1 MQTDS
6 EIYRRIEPLIQR
18 QISASITATTS
29 SSSTLA
35 PSLTG
40 ALLADGTVML
50 NGNLTVAPGKLIDGW
65 DIDVA
70 LSYLYTQVATTEDF
84 AYSGLG
90 LSNTDDG
97 ATYTLI
103 LTSSSYPGAA
113 ASILASDA
121 SGRLGVQNL
130 GLGIAAQTG
139 YALYSSVSSP
149 SYIANDL
156 RIGTTAAGALSSRLH
171 VLTTGTQAQ
180 FSYDTSNYGFVGV
193 GSAGTLTLG
202 NTGTT
207 AANAH
212 IYLNP
217 GGGSAK
223 VGIGN
228 SIPTP
233 TAKLEVNSTTE
244 QLRLNYSG
252 SFYTAFTVSSAGHLT
267 IDPTGGSGRVGI
279 GNSIPTPTAKLEVNS
294 ITEQLRLNYSGSF
307 YASHTVSSAGNYTI
321 AANGSNI
328 YTPNHLLHPSYA
340 SQLTAWRISN
350 LGEAD
355 FRYLYTDELHAKAF
369 IADLEQALAGG
380 QIISKSVAKV
390 YANFTVPTAGNTG
403 NLDVE
408 EFAGFAA
415 FHVFV
420 DGDLVRLR
428 QFDRSG
434 GGLKI
439 ADVWGTVVY
448 SAQVSS
454 SNPPAQRYI
463 FTRHATYP
471 GTGSGT
477 ISAGTLVLDYGTTG
491 NGYYEVNAIDGAAG
505 VNSPYTQIVTWATH
519 PKSVTANQGL
529 QLRVRMGQLRGLT
542 GVSQFGLY
550 AGTGWTAN
558 PNEGNVAPYTVTTPT
573 VNDAHRYIL
582 AGDNGVDIY
591 NANLQVYS
599 GTTPVITLDRTG
611 PDLSIGSGSD
621 TMTYTSGASGFWV
634 GNDSGTYK
642 MRLGSVSG
650 GALTSGLSWDGS
662 LLRVMG
668 SAYIGNGVG
677 FSVAALLYCPFDTP
691 QGSSVP
697 NLNGHLGQVATS
709 SGPVTGIYTG
719 RYNGAL
725 YLEDGV
731 TNLLTNNSFETNI
744 TGITA
749 NGATITQSSAQA
761 YIGSKSLRG
770 QSAASGQGWYYNVAG
785 VTSVSTTYTW
795 SVYVRGTGNV
805 RLFFFGS
812 SGYAQTVN
820 VTLTSTWTRYS
831 TTHTW
836 AAGDTTRLVGVEQNG
851 AGSADWYTDATQL
864 EQRGYPTTYAAT
876 SRTVSIVRYDAS
888 ANLNV
893 TDCTLSGWFYIAA
906 MTGRTATFFGGDN
919 TGSLTVYATATAVNV
934 SRKDSSLV
942 ATVATVVP
950 ANTWTHIAV
959 TVSGGT
965 VTKLYIN
972 GALAASGTAGSAYAT
987 PSYLMIGSYN
997 TSGGNNINGYID
1009 DVASIGRVLSADEIA
1024 SIYNSNAPL
1033 NVIRNNYELMLANA
1047 STSGYVVGNASGL
1060 YGYSDTTGSAGT
1072 GAFALVTT
1080 ASTALSAAFGSV
1092 TLDAGDMMIGSAS
1105 TGYSNLYWD
1114 QSAGALALRNGT
1126 TSRMTLNSSGNL
1138 VITNGVGTSMLT
1150 LNGSEALARL
1160 TGILFVDSNGEV
1172 RTGSGTVGG
1181 GTFTGIRIMNYG
1193 AATVMGGYY
1202 NDALQWDIGTA
1213 GQLRFGVVAG
1223 NPSLTLDSS
1232 GIKLTTPTSYA
1243 AINALK
1249 WEYSGTYTGIV
1260 YSLVTTGSLTSTLHL
1275 QSQPYSGGSIGAVD
1289 VNAFSSS
1296 GYSAARFFLVG
1307 TPNSATAGPYARIE
1321 FRNTSNTL
1329 LGGTFSFQST
1339 AATSATMTGAGF
1351 VRYRMHY
1358 RLVVRASGGNATT
1371 LTGDLGV
1378 NASTT
1383 ATVGGTANDFRV
1395 GVHTTGYVYWD
1406 RVAGTETYD
1415 VQFWAICT

>member
-1 MQTDS
+1 MMQTVT
-6 EIYRRIEPLIQR
+6 EQYNQIKPLIQQ
-18 QISASITATTS
+18 QIDLSLAGSRSLSGISGNSTANLANFLLKGGDTITGNIAVSA
-29 SSSTLA
+29 
-35 PSLTG
+35 
-40 ALLADGTVML
+40 
-50 NGNLTVAPGKLIDGW
+50 GKTIDGYDLDLTFI
-65 DIDVA
+65 DIYA
-70 LSYLYTQVATTEDF
+70 QLASTEAF
-84 AYSGLG
+84 AHSGLG
-90 LSNTDDG
+90 LSHTDDG
-97 ATYTLI
+97 TTYTLI

-130 GLGIAAQTG
+130 GIGIAAQTG
-139 YALYSSVSSP
+139 YALYSNVSSP

-156 RIGTTAAGALSSRLH
+156 RIGTTAAGALSGRLH

-202 NTGTT
+202 NTGST

-252 SFYTAFTVSSAGHLT
+252 SFY
-267 IDPTGGSGRVGI
+267 
-279 GNSIPTPTAKLEVNS
+279 
-294 ITEQLRLNYSGSF
+294 
-307 YASHTVSSAGNYTI
+307 ASHTVSSAGNYTI

-328 YTPNHLLHPSYA
+328 YTPNHLLHPSYS

-355 FRYLYTDELHAKAF
+355 FRYIYTDELHAKAF

-380 QIISKSVAKV
+380 QVISKSVAKIFQD
-390 YANFTVPTAGNTG
+390 FTIPTAGNTG
-403 NLDVE
+403 SLYVE
-408 EFAGFAA
+408 EFAGFSG

-420 DGDLVRLR
+420 DGDLVRIR
-428 QFDRSG
+428 QFTRSG
-434 GGLKI
+434 GGLTI
-439 ADVWGTVVY
+439 ADIWGTVVY
-448 SAQVSS
+448 SSQYLPSGVP
-454 SNPPAQRYI
+454 SNPPAQIYT

-471 GTGSGT
+471 GTGTGT
-477 ISAGTLVLDYGTTG
+477 AKMGSLVLDYGTTG

-505 VNSPYTQIVTWATH
+505 INSPYTQIVTWATH

-542 GVSQFGLY
+542 GNNQFGLY

-558 PNEGNVAPYTVTTPT
+558 PNEGNVAQYTVTTPT

-599 GTTPVITLDRTG
+599 STTPVITLDRTG
-611 PDLSIGSGSD
+611 PDLAVGSGSD
-621 TMTYTSGASGFWV
+621 TMTYTSGAAGFWV

-691 QGSSVP
+691 QGSTLP
-697 NLNGHLGQVATS
+697 NLNGHLGQVATY

-719 RYNGAL
+719 KYNGAL
-725 YLEDGV
+725 YLEEG
-731 TNLLTNNSFETNI
+731 TSNLITNNSFETDL
-744 TGITA
+744 TGVTA
-749 NGATITQSSAQA
+749 NGGTNTRVNTQAL
-761 YIGSKSLRG
+761 YGSWSLRCQTSTTG
-770 QSAASGQGWYYNVAG
+770 TGWYYSVTS

-805 RLFFFGS
+805 RLFGYGNV
-812 SGYAQTVN
+812 SGNIATTS
-820 VTLTSTWTRYS
+820 VTLNSTWTRYTLTFTYGAS
-831 TTHTW
+831 
-836 AAGDTTRLVGVEQNG
+836 DTSRLVGVEQNG
-851 AGSADWYTDATQL
+851 AGTADWYTDGTQL
-864 EQRGYPTTYAAT
+864 EQKGYPTTYAAT

-893 TDCTLSGWFYIAA
+893 TECTLSGWFYIAA
-906 MTGRTATFFGGDN
+906 MTGRTATFFGGEN

-1060 YGYSDTTGSAGT
+1060 FGYSDTTGGAGT

-1080 ASTALSAAFGSV
+1080 NSTALGTPFNR
-1092 TLDAGDMMIGSAS
+1092 TLGAGDFQLGPVTPGKA
-1105 TGYSNLYWD
+1105 NLYYS
-1114 QSAGALALRNGT
+1114 QSLGQLSLYSVSTEVFRVNTTEIKVGSNVASGSGAQMVFNMASGQFSVNDGAVARISLT
-1126 TSRMTLNSSGNL
+1126 SSGVLSINDNTGTARIQMDGSGNAYIAGQL
-1138 VITNGVGTSMLT
+1138 SMGASGSINVGSSDTILD
-1150 LNGSEALARL
+1150 N
-1160 TGILFVDSNGEV
+1160 TGILIK
-1172 RTGSGTVGG
+1172 TV
-1181 GTFTGIRIMNYG
+1181 
-1193 AATVMGGYY
+1193 A
-1202 NDALQWDIGTA
+1202 
-1213 GQLRFGVVAG
+1213 
-1223 NPSLTLDSS
+1223 
-1232 GIKLTTPTSYA
+1232 SYA
-1243 AINALK
+1243 DVNSVK
-1249 WEYSGTYTGIV
+1249 WKYSGAITGRV
-1260 YSLVTTGSLTSTLHL
+1260 YSLVDTGAEVSGSLILNAA
-1275 QSQPYSGGSIGAVD
+1275 PYSGGTYGYLDLVAY
-1289 VNAFSSS
+1289 SSS
-1296 GYSAARFFLVG
+1296 TAATRLLLG
-1307 TPNSATAGPYARIE
+1307 GIPNSATRGPNATFTFY
-1321 FRNTSNTL
+1321 NTSGTKI
-1329 LGGTFSFQST
+1329 GGNIVHCST
-1339 AATSATMTGAGF
+1339 AGTSATMTVTSA

-1358 RLVVRASGGNATT
+1358 RLVVRASGGDVAT

-1383 ATVGGTANDFRV
+1383 TTVAVAVGSDFRV
-1395 GVHTTGYVYWD
+1395 GVDTTGYIYWN
-1406 RVAGTETYD
+1406 RAAGSQTYE
-1415 VQFWAICT
+1415 VTFWAIYV

>member
-1 MQTDS
+1 MMQTVTELYQS
-6 EIYRRIEPLIQR
+6 FKPLIQQ
-18 QISASITATTS
+18 QIDLAVAYLRPNSSTTS
-29 SSSTLA
+29 TTAVTS
-35 PSLTG
+35 
-40 ALLADGTVML
+40 
-50 NGNLTVAPGKLIDGW
+50 
-65 DIDVA
+65 
-70 LSYLYTQVATTEDF
+70 TEDF
-84 AYSGLG
+84 TYSGLG
-90 LSNTDDG
+90 LSHTDTG
-97 ATYTLI
+97 AIYTLI

-130 GLGIAAQTG
+130 GIGIAAQTG

-244 QLRLNYSG
+244 QFRLNYSG

-355 FRYLYTDELHAKAF
+355 FRYIYTDELHAKAF

-390 YANFTVPTAGNTG
+390 YADFTVPTAGNTG

-448 SAQVSS
+448 SAQVAG
-454 SNPPAQRYI
+454 SNPPAQRYV

-477 ISAGTLVLDYGTTG
+477 ISAGALVLDYGTTG

-542 GVSQFGLY
+542 GNNQFGLY

-558 PNEGNVAPYTVTTPT
+558 PNEGNVAQYTVTTPT

-599 GTTPVITLDRTG
+599 STTPVITLDRTG
-611 PDLSIGSGSD
+611 PDLSVGSGSD
-621 TMTYTSGASGFWV
+621 TMTYTSGAAGFWV

-725 YLEDGV
+725 YLEEGT
-731 TNLLTNNSFETNI
+731 TNLITNNSFETDL
-744 TGITA
+744 TGVTA
-749 NGATITQSSAQA
+749 NGGTNTRVNTQAL
-761 YIGSKSLRG
+761 YGSWSLRCQTSTTG
-770 QSAASGQGWYYNVAG
+770 TGWYYSVTS

-805 RLFFFGS
+805 RLFGFGNV
-812 SGYAQTVN
+812 SGNIGTTS
-820 VTLTSTWTRYS
+820 VTLNSTWTRYTLTFTYGAS
-831 TTHTW
+831 
-836 AAGDTTRLVGVEQNG
+836 DTSRLVGVEQNG
-851 AGSADWYTDATQL
+851 AGTADWYTDGTQL
-864 EQRGYPTTYAAT
+864 EQKGYPTTYAAT

-893 TDCTLSGWFYIAA
+893 TECTLSGWFYIAA
-906 MTGRTATFFGGDN
+906 MAGRTATFFGGDN

-1060 YGYSDTTGSAGT
+1060 FGYSDTTGGAGT

-1080 ASTALSAAFGSV
+1080 ASTALGTPFGSI
-1092 TLDAGDMMIGSAS
+1092 TADAGDMILGSAS
-1105 TGYSNLYWD
+1105 SGKSNLYWD
-1114 QSAGALALRNGT
+1114 QSAGSLALRIDT
-1126 TSRMTLNSSGNL
+1126 TSRLTLDTSGNLLLGNSSGNNL
-1138 VITNGVGTSMLT
+1138 YWDNSASSLSVRNSTTKRIELTSAGVLNINNSSGTTIIKLDGSGNSTIEQTVKFGSSGSIIVGSNDVVLDVSGITLLGVTSFANVDALKWYYSGQTSSQIYNIIDTGATTST
-1150 LNGSEALARL
+1150 LNLRATAPSSGYNGIAQLSALNFTQTNATL
-1160 TGILFVDSNGEV
+1160 GLQAASNGSAYLRFNNAATYAFYADTSV
-1172 RTGSGTVGG
+1172 FSFWVYGPTHGDGVKVIYIGNAGTVPTTNPSGGGVLYTQAGALKFRGSSGTV
-1181 GTFTGIRIMNYG
+1181 
-1193 AATVMGGYY
+1193 
-1202 NDALQWDIGTA
+1202 
-1213 GQLRFGVVAG
+1213 
-1223 NPSLTLDSS
+1223 
-1232 GIKLTTPTSYA
+1232 TTIA
-1243 AINALK
+1243 NA
-1249 WEYSGTYTGIV
+1249 
-1260 YSLVTTGSLTSTLHL
+1260 
-1275 QSQPYSGGSIGAVD
+1275 
-1289 VNAFSSS
+1289 
-1296 GYSAARFFLVG
+1296 
-1307 TPNSATAGPYARIE
+1307 
-1321 FRNTSNTL
+1321 
-1329 LGGTFSFQST
+1329 
-1339 AATSATMTGAGF
+1339 
-1351 VRYRMHY
+1351 
-1358 RLVVRASGGNATT
+1358 
-1371 LTGDLGV
+1371 
-1378 NASTT
+1378 
-1383 ATVGGTANDFRV
+1383 
-1395 GVHTTGYVYWD
+1395 
-1406 RVAGTETYD
+1406 
-1415 VQFWAICT
+1415 

>member
-390 YANFTVPTAGNTG
+390 YADFTVPTAGNTG

-1060 YGYSDTTGSAGT
+1060 FGYSDTTGNAGT

-1080 ASTALSAAFGSV
+1080 NSTALGAPFNR
-1092 TLDAGDMMIGSAS
+1092 TLGAGDFQLGPVTPGKA
-1105 TGYSNLYWD
+1105 NLYYS
-1114 QSAGALALRNGT
+1114 QSL
-1126 TSRMTLNSSGNL
+1126 
-1138 VITNGVGTSMLT
+1138 
-1150 LNGSEALARL
+1150 
-1160 TGILFVDSNGEV
+1160 
-1172 RTGSGTVGG
+1172 
-1181 GTFTGIRIMNYG
+1181 
-1193 AATVMGGYY
+1193 
-1202 NDALQWDIGTA
+1202 
-1213 GQLRFGVVAG
+1213 GQLSLYSVSTEVFRVNTTEIKVGSNVASG
-1223 NPSLTLDSS
+1223 SDAQMVFNMASGQFSINEGAVARISLDSS
-1232 GIKLTTPTSYA
+1232 GVLNINDNTGTPQIQFDGSGNAYIADQLTMGASGSIVVGSSDVVLDNTGLILKGVTSYA
-1243 AINALK
+1243 DIDSLRWK
-1249 WEYSGTYTGIV
+1249 YSSTNVATMWSITDTGQA
-1260 YSLVTTGSLTSTLHL
+1260 TSTLNLH
-1275 QSQPYSGGSIGAVD
+1275 SKPYSGGSYGHIDIVAESASGA
-1289 VNAFSSS
+1289 ASRLFM
-1296 GYSAARFFLVG
+1296 GG
-1307 TPNSATAGPYARIE
+1307 TANGATQGPDISYV
-1321 FRNTSNTL
+1321 FYNTSVSRI
-1329 LGGTFSFQST
+1329 GGQVVQCST
-1339 AATSATMTGAGF
+1339 SGTSASLTVSGA
-1351 VRYRMHY
+1351 VRYRVTY
-1358 RLVVRASGGNATT
+1358 IAVIRASGGNVTT
-1371 LTGDLGV
+1371 RSGSLGV
-1378 NASTT
+1378 NANDTFT
-1383 ATVGGTANDFRV
+1383 LGGTANDFKI
-1395 GVHTTGYVYWD
+1395 YVS
-1406 RVAGTETYD
+1406 AGGTFVWMRNAGAETYD
-1415 VQFWAICT
+1415 ITIWGIYS

>member
-18 QISASITATTS
+18 LVSASITATTS
-29 SSSTLA
+29 TSSTLA

-50 NGNLTVAPGKLIDGW
+50 NGNLAVSPGKLIDGW

-70 LSYLYTQVATTEDF
+70 LSYLYTTVATTEAF

-113 ASILASDA
+113 ASILASDS

-156 RIGTTAAGALSSRLH
+156 RIGTTAAGALSARLH

-294 ITEQLRLNYSGSF
+294 TTEQLRLNYSGAV
-307 YASHTVSSAGNYTI
+307 YAAFTVSSAGNLTI
-321 AANGSNI
+321 DPSGANI
-328 YTPNHLLHPSYA
+328 YTSDHIGHPSYA
-340 SQLTAWRISN
+340 SQTSYWRISN
-350 LGEAD
+350 AGEAD

-380 QIISKSVAKV
+380 QIISKSVAKI
-390 YANFTVPTAGNTG
+390 YANFAAPTAGNTA

-420 DGDLVRLR
+420 DGDLVRIR

-439 ADVWGTVVY
+439 ADIWGTVVY
-448 SAQVSS
+448 SAQVAS
-454 SNPPAQRYI
+454 SNPPAQRYV

-505 VNSPYTQIVTWATH
+505 INSPYTQIVTWATH

-558 PNEGNVAPYTVTTPT
+558 PNEGNVAQYTVTTPT

-591 NANLQVYS
+591 NANLNVYS
-599 GTTPVITLDRTG
+599 STTPVITLDRTG

-621 TMTYTSGASGFWV
+621 TMTYTSGAAGFWV

-650 GALTSGLSWDGS
+650 GALTAGLSWDGS
-662 LLRVMG
+662 ALRVLG
-668 SAYIGNGVG
+668 SAYIGPQ
-677 FSVAALLYCPFDTP
+677 VAYSTTALLYTRFDCTTS
-691 QGSSVP
+691 GGTV
-697 NLNGHLGQVATS
+697 NITGHLGQVATL
-709 SGPVTGIYTG
+709 TGT
-719 RYNGAL
+719 
-725 YLEDGV
+725 
-731 TNLLTNNSFETNI
+731 LT
-744 TGITA
+744 
-749 NGATITQSSAQA
+749 TQSGIIAGQA
-761 YIGSKSLRG
+761 IRIYSGCTLSY
-770 QSAASGQGWYYNVAG
+770 AASGNIATSVGTISFWMNPAWDGNDTTNRDILFCGASTYFAANTIRITRAPTSDGGNRIRFLIVDGSAGGRFADYNVP
-785 VTSVSTTYTW
+785 TSGFKTWAYYTFTWKASTASIKIYRNAVLVA
-795 SVYVRGTGNV
+795 SYSGT
-805 RLFFFGS
+805 
-812 SGYAQTVN
+812 
-820 VTLTSTWTRYS
+820 TWTPGSAATLIEFTKTY
-831 TTHTW
+831 
-836 AAGDTTRLVGVEQNG
+836 AGDQGIQDF
-851 AGSADWYTDATQL
+851 A
-864 EQRGYPTTYAAT
+864 
-876 SRTVSIVRYDAS
+876 I
-888 ANLNV
+888 
-893 TDCTLSGWFYIAA
+893 
-906 MTGRTATFFGGDN
+906 
-919 TGSLTVYATATAVNV
+919 
-934 SRKDSSLV
+934 
-942 ATVATVVP
+942 
-950 ANTWTHIAV
+950 
-959 TVSGGT
+959 
-965 VTKLYIN
+965 
-972 GALAASGTAGSAYAT
+972 
-987 PSYLMIGSYN
+987 
-997 TSGGNNINGYID
+997 
-1009 DVASIGRVLSADEIA
+1009 IGRELSVDEIS

-1033 NVIRNNYELMLANA
+1033 SITASNYSLILADA
-1047 STSGYVVGNASGL
+1047 SSSGYVRGHATGL
-1060 YGYSDTTGSAGT
+1060 FGYSDQTGGAGT

-1080 ASTALSAAFGSV
+1080 ASTALGTPFGSI
-1092 TLDAGDMMIGSAS
+1092 TLDAGDMILGSAS
-1105 TGYSNLYWD
+1105 SGKSNLYWD
-1114 QSAGALALRNGT
+1114 QSAGSLTLRIDT
-1126 TSRMTLNSSGNL
+1126 TSRLTLDTSGNLLLGNSSGNNL
-1138 VITNGVGTSMLT
+1138 YWDNSASSLSVRNSTTKRIELTSAGVLNINNNSGTAVIKLDGSGNSTIEQTVKFGSSGSIIVGSNDVVLDVSGITLLGVTSFANVDALKWYYSGQTSSQIYNIIDTGVTTST
-1150 LNGSEALARL
+1150 LNLRATAPSSGYNGIAQLSALNFTQTNATL
-1160 TGILFVDSNGEV
+1160 GLQAASNGSAYLRFNNAATYAMYADTSV
-1172 RTGSGTVGG
+1172 FSFWVYGPTHGDGVKVIYIGNAGTVPTTNPSGGGVLYVTGGALRYRGSSGTV
-1181 GTFTGIRIMNYG
+1181 TNL
-1193 AATVMGGYY
+1193 APA
-1202 NDALQWDIGTA
+1202 
-1213 GQLRFGVVAG
+1213 
-1223 NPSLTLDSS
+1223 
-1232 GIKLTTPTSYA
+1232 
-1243 AINALK
+1243 
-1249 WEYSGTYTGIV
+1249 
-1260 YSLVTTGSLTSTLHL
+1260 
-1275 QSQPYSGGSIGAVD
+1275 
-1289 VNAFSSS
+1289 
-1296 GYSAARFFLVG
+1296 
-1307 TPNSATAGPYARIE
+1307 
-1321 FRNTSNTL
+1321 
-1329 LGGTFSFQST
+1329 
-1339 AATSATMTGAGF
+1339 
-1351 VRYRMHY
+1351 
-1358 RLVVRASGGNATT
+1358 
-1371 LTGDLGV
+1371 
-1378 NASTT
+1378 
-1383 ATVGGTANDFRV
+1383 
-1395 GVHTTGYVYWD
+1395 
-1406 RVAGTETYD
+1406 
-1415 VQFWAICT
+1415 

>member
-390 YANFTVPTAGNTG
+390 YADFTVPTAGNTG

-1060 YGYSDTTGSAGT
+1060 FGYSDTTGNAGT

-1080 ASTALSAAFGSV
+1080 NSTALGAPFNR
-1092 TLDAGDMMIGSAS
+1092 TLGAGDFQLGPVTPGKA
-1105 TGYSNLYWD
+1105 NLYYS
-1114 QSAGALALRNGT
+1114 QSL
-1126 TSRMTLNSSGNL
+1126 
-1138 VITNGVGTSMLT
+1138 
-1150 LNGSEALARL
+1150 
-1160 TGILFVDSNGEV
+1160 
-1172 RTGSGTVGG
+1172 
-1181 GTFTGIRIMNYG
+1181 
-1193 AATVMGGYY
+1193 
-1202 NDALQWDIGTA
+1202 
-1213 GQLRFGVVAG
+1213 GQLSLYSVSTEVFRVNTTEIKVGSNVASG
-1223 NPSLTLDSS
+1223 SDAQMVFNMASGQFSINEGAVARISLDSS
-1232 GIKLTTPTSYA
+1232 GVLNINDNTGTPQIQFDGSGNAYIADQLTMGASGSIVVGSSDVVLDNTGLILKGVTSYA
-1243 AINALK
+1243 DIDSLRWK
-1249 WEYSGTYTGIV
+1249 YSSTNVATMWSITDTGQA
-1260 YSLVTTGSLTSTLHL
+1260 TSTLNLH
-1275 QSQPYSGGSIGAVD
+1275 SKPYSGGSYGHIDIVAESASGA
-1289 VNAFSSS
+1289 ASRLFM
-1296 GYSAARFFLVG
+1296 GG
-1307 TPNSATAGPYARIE
+1307 TANGATQGPDISYV
-1321 FRNTSNTL
+1321 FYNTSVSRI
-1329 LGGTFSFQST
+1329 GGQVVQCST
-1339 AATSATMTGAGF
+1339 SGTSASLTVSGA
-1351 VRYRMHY
+1351 VRYRVTY
-1358 RLVVRASGGNATT
+1358 IAVIRASGGNVTT
-1371 LTGDLGV
+1371 RSGSLGV
-1378 NASTT
+1378 NANDTFT
-1383 ATVGGTANDFRV
+1383 LGGTANDFKI
-1395 GVHTTGYVYWD
+1395 YVS
-1406 RVAGTETYD
+1406 AGGTFAWMRNAGAETYD
-1415 VQFWAICT
+1415 ITIWGIYS